1 MKNLRFLSSFLT
13 VISFL
18 ICSVTDA
25 QTKLDKSF
33 SKIDASYQKGF
44 PGSAYKKNES
54 IVNSLSRKGLTN
66 SDAGIKAYTNRA
78 QFLVAMGNHYNYEG
92 SINEAV
98 NLTKKLYNDT
108 GTIASQTYLD
118 IADIYFVYGNFRKSQ
133 AFLDKGFFAY
143 NNSKKKNAAFLPSY
157 HLLKSRTNLELG
169 FLWKAD
175 SLAKLAAPG
184 LLSKIV
190 KTEPAKD
197 SKGRV
202 KEVKLSSAELSKRK
216 TAYAWA
222 TSTRARATYETGQYS
237 KGDSLFAISNS
248 WIKSNIGSKNPV
260 YTENLTCMAVK
271 QETAGNLRKAKNLY
285 KDAFSS
291 VKKRRDMYYFNA
303 FDKALYGQ
311 MIKDDFASTP
321 RKSMSLLDRKTR
333 MYFRK
338 DNIYFANKELRDEW
352 FTAKKYKF
360 NKVEERLDKL
370 VNQNKY
376 IPPYHPSK
384 IRAQEIYILLDI
396 RDRKLKSV
404 EDTLLSII
412 KVAKELYGDNSPAFH
427 KRKLELGKFYLEK
440 TNNLKKA
447 EEIYQESFIGIV
459 MKEMVPGN
467 NKYVW
472 YLNEM
477 GRLYFQSENFNSAS
491 KYLTQAESQANINYP
506 EQPKYAM
513 VLGNLASV
521 NLGLGKYP
529 VAKDMF
535 NRAELILNKGNET
548 EYTPEFAK
556 SYQSIAEGYSTF
568 GMYSKAQSCL
578 SKSESIMQANAKKGY
593 DPAENSSPDDLAE
606 LYIKTGKYREA
617 EKVLKQSISEK
628 EKARGT
634 NARELIK
641 PFNLLGKL
649 YYTTGDYGQSETYLN
664 KATKLSLS
672 FLGDSSLKYAESL
685 KTLRKLYVAFGDYE
699 KAEKV
704 CKKQIE
710 ITTKILGK
718 DNINYADAIADLALI
733 RYNLGNNV
741 NSTRSMLGQSIN
753 IIKTQLGSDNPYYI
767 NSLKSLAQFQ
777 IETNQIN
784 SADSLIKIVD
794 AYWILKLGKDNP
806 YTAEIESMKGDLNR
820 KQGKNDLALEKYNN
834 ALTLYKKAFSSRH
847 PDYVKTQSKIA
858 KTYFSKGDYKNT
870 LATINITTQ
879 GYYDFISKYF
889 PVLSFG
895 EKSKYWESIKGDFE
909 FFNTLAL
916 KMKDQNPD
924 LIGQMYDYELATK
937 ALLLS
942 NSIRVRQRINASG
955 NKALIDK
962 FNKWNDKKEL
972 YTKSLSYTS
981 EQLLQE
987 KIDQVR
993 LEKDIEELEK
1003 ELSTSSEEFAQSFE
1017 NRTFKWK
1024 DVKKT
1029 LKANE
1034 AAIEILRFRHYTN
1047 SFTDSVIYAALIVT
1061 ESTNGNPELI
1071 ILPNGNQMEKK
1082 YIKYYRNTIKFK
1094 NEDDFSYDIF
1104 WKAFESKLKD
1114 IQTIYLS
1121 GEGVYN
1127 QINIETLEDSKGKY
1141 MIDKYNLILVSNT
1154 KDLVMNRLYEKK
1166 KIKKEGVNSILV
1178 IGNPLFYSEDSKIS
1192 ERTIKDLAGAELEA
1206 KEISDLYSSNKWK
1219 SNLLTKQYA
1228 DEEKFK
1234 SLEGSKI
1241 IHIAT
1246 HGYFQPDN
1254 KSSKQNS
1261 DLEKGEI
1268 NPLFRSGILLASA
1281 GDILD
1286 NDFTAGNVNSQ
1297 DGILTAYEAM
1307 NLNLEQTELVTL
1319 SACETGLGD
1328 IQIGEGVAGLQRA
1341 FLVAGADN
1349 VVMSLFKVSDEITEK
1364 LMLTFYNKWLKM
1376 GDKRKAFIEAKKEIK
1391 SEHPESIYWGSFIMI
1406 GVN

>member
-1 MKNLRFLSSFLT
+1 MKNFRFLSSFLVT
-13 VISFL
+13 TSFL
-18 ICSVTDA
+18 ICSVAIA
-25 QTKLDKSF
+25 QTKFDKTF
-33 SKIDASYQKGF
+33 SKINASYQKGF
-44 PGSAYKKNES
+44 PGPAYKKNKS
-54 IVNSLSRKGLTN
+54 ILNSLAKKELSI
-66 SDAGIKAYTNRA
+66 SDAGIKSYTNQARL
-78 QFLVAMGNHYNYEG
+78 LVAMGNHNSYEG

-98 NLTKKLYNDT
+98 NITKKLYNDT
-108 GTIASQTYLD
+108 GAVASKTFLD
-118 IADIYFVYGNFRKSQ
+118 IADIYFVYGNHRKAQ
-133 AFLDKGFFAY
+133 VYLDKSFTAY
-143 NNSKKKNAAFLPSY
+143 NNSKKNNKDFLPSY
-157 HLLKSRTNLELG
+157 HLLKSRTNLEQG

-184 LLSKIV
+184 LLARVI

-202 KEVKLSSAELSKRK
+202 KQVKLSSAEVLKRK

-222 TSTRARATYETGQYS
+222 TSTRARSTYEIGLYS
-237 KGDSLFAISNS
+237 KADTLLTASNN
-248 WIKSNIGSKNPV
+248 WIKSNMGTKNPV
-260 YTENLTCMAVK
+260 YAENLSSLAVQ

-285 KDAFSS
+285 EDAFSS
-291 VKKRRDMYYFNA
+291 VKKRRDMYYFNS
-303 FDKALYGQ
+303 FNKVLYGL

-321 RKSMSLLDRKTR
+321 SKSMSMLDRKTR
-333 MYFRK
+333 MYFKK
-338 DNIYFANKELRDEW
+338 DNIYFANKELLDEW
-352 FTAKKYKF
+352 FTAKKSKF

-370 VNQNKY
+370 VNQKNY
-376 IPPYHPSK
+376 IPLYHPSK
-384 IRAQEIYILLDI
+384 IRAQEIYVLLDK

-412 KVAKELYGDNSPAFH
+412 KVAKELYGENSPAYH

-447 EEIYQESFIGIV
+447 EEIYQESLIGVVI
-459 MKEMVPGN
+459 KQMVPAN
-467 NKYVW
+467 NNYVW
-472 YLNEM
+472 YLNDI
-477 GRLYFQSENFNSAS
+477 GTLYFQSENLNTAS
-491 KYLTQAESQANINYP
+491 EYLKKAESQAKINYP
-506 EQPKYAM
+506 DQPKYAM

-521 NLGLGKYP
+521 NLALGKYP
-529 VAKDMF
+529 VARDMF
-535 NRAELILNKGNET
+535 KTAEIILNKGDDS

-556 SYQSIAEGYSTF
+556 SYQNIAEGYSTF
-568 GMYSKAQSCL
+568 GMYSNAQSCL
-578 SKSESIMQANAKKGY
+578 AKSERIMQDNAKKGY

-606 LYIKTGKYREA
+606 LYIKTGKYRDA
-617 EKVLKQSISEK
+617 EKVLKQSIAEK
-628 EKARGT
+628 EKARGS
-634 NARELIK
+634 NVRELVK

-685 KTLRKLYVAFGDYE
+685 KTLRKLYSAFGDYE

-704 CKKQIE
+704 CQKQIE

-718 DNINYADAIADLALI
+718 DNINYADAISDLALI
-733 RYNLGNNV
+733 RYNLGYNV
-741 NSTRSMLGQSIN
+741 SSTRSMLGQSIN
-753 IIKTQLGSDNPYYI
+753 IIKTKLGSDNPYYI

-777 IETNQIN
+777 IETNQIS

-794 AYWILKLGKDNP
+794 SYWNLKLGKDNT

-820 KQGKNDLALEKYNN
+820 KQGKNDFALEKYGN
-834 ALTLYKKAFSSRH
+834 ALNLYRKAFSSRH

-870 LATINITTQ
+870 LSTLNITTQ
-879 GYYDFISKYF
+879 GYYNFISKYF
-889 PVLSFG
+889 PALSFG

-955 NKALIDK
+955 DKGLIDK
-962 FNKWNDKKEL
+962 FDKWNEKKEL

-981 EQLLQE
+981 EQLSQE
-987 KIDQVR
+987 KIDQVK
-993 LEKDIEELEK
+993 LEKEIEELEK

-1029 LKANE
+1029 LKTNE
-1034 AAIEILRFRHYTN
+1034 AAIEIVRFRHFTN
-1047 SFTDSVIYAALIVT
+1047 NFTDSVIYAALIVT

-1104 WKAFESKLKD
+1104 WKAFEPKLKD

-1154 KDLVMNRLYEKK
+1154 KDLVLNRLYEKK
-1166 KIKKEGVNSILV
+1166 KNIKEGANSILL
-1178 IGNPLFYSEDSKIS
+1178 IGNPLFYSDESKVS
-1192 ERTIKDLAGAELEA
+1192 ERTIKDLDGAELEA

-1261 DLEKGEI
+1261 DLAKGEI
-1268 NPLFRSGILLASA
+1268 NPLFRSGILLANA

-1286 NDFTAGNVNSQ
+1286 NDFTTGNVNSQ
-1297 DGILTAYEAM
+1297 NGILTAYEAM

-1364 LMLTFYNKWLKM
+1364 LMLSFYNKWLKM

-1391 SEHPESIYWGSFIMI
+1391 SQHPESIYWGSFIMI